1 MILAFQIGDD
11 MVRSPW
17 VVSVFLLGVGALF
30 VSTIPTFSFKKM
42 VVPRRKLLLAMLIV
56 VMIIAFVASLPWL
69 SLSLMLFGYLL
80 SIPLS
85 LRTHKRYEAGEEFDE
100 DIEEDTEDLEPV

>member
-1 MILAFQIGDD
+1 MPSRVIIII
-11 MVRSPW
+11 V
-17 VVSVFLLGVGALF
+17 
-30 VSTIPTFSFKKM
+30 
-42 VVPRRKLLLAMLIV
+42 IV
-56 VMIIAFVASLPWL
+56 VMIIAFIASLPWL

-85 LRTHKRYEAGEEFDE
+85 LRAHKRYEAGEEFDE